1 MLILVIVVE
10 FSHSNLVACQQ
21 IPQISVEI
29 GLCHQIGAVRG
40 SNTTRD
46 ADMFA
51 HYLSIS
57 TLSMLFCQV
66 VSNEDQSLT
75 LTSEKSISV
84 EGHEGL
90 VLDGKMTNFNADEDI
105 EISSVLVII
114 LFSPE
119 GR

>member
-1 MLILVIVVE
+1 
-10 FSHSNLVACQQ
+10 
-21 IPQISVEI
+21 
-29 GLCHQIGAVRG
+29 
-40 SNTTRD
+40 
-46 ADMFA
+46 MFA
-51 HYLSIS
+51 HYLFIS
-57 TLSMLFCQV
+57 TISMLFCQV

-75 LTSEKSISV
+75 LTSEQSISV

-90 VLDGKMTNFNADEDI
+90 VLDGKMTNFNADGDI

>member
-1 MLILVIVVE
+1 MC
-10 FSHSNLVACQQ
+10 N
-21 IPQISVEI
+21 
-29 GLCHQIGAVRG
+29 QIGAVGG

-46 ADMFA
+46 ADLFA
-51 HYLSIS
+51 HYLFIS

-66 VSNEDQSLT
+66 VSNEDQDLT
-75 LTSEKSISV
+75 LTSEQSISV

>member
-1 MLILVIVVE
+1 
-10 FSHSNLVACQQ
+10 
-21 IPQISVEI
+21 
-29 GLCHQIGAVRG
+29 
-40 SNTTRD
+40 
-46 ADMFA
+46 
-51 HYLSIS
+51 
-57 TLSMLFCQV
+57 MLFCQV

-75 LTSEKSISV
+75 LTSEQSISV

-119 GR
+119 GRWILLLGQTARQQS

>member
-1 MLILVIVVE
+1 MN

-21 IPQISVEI
+21 VPQISVEI
-29 GLCHQIGAVRG
+29 GLCHQTGAVRG

-46 ADMFA
+46 ADIFA
-51 HYLSIS
+51 HYLFIS

-75 LTSEKSISV
+75 LTSEQSISV

-90 VLDGKMTNFNADEDI
+90 VLDGKMTNFNADQDI